1 MRDGAV
7 EVARREFG
15 LVIETIDP
23 IPTWNSVV
31 FRLRTTD
38 GAYALRVHEPGGRHP
53 DVIRGEL
60 AFLRHLGSHDL
71 PVPEPLQS
79 SSGDDLVTS
88 TAGDDLRYYDAT
100 TWMAGV
106 VRRDGLAASDARVLG
121 TTLARIHLAS
131 LTFTG
136 IPERSAPVHEET
148 WLLANATALDV
159 ESIAPWFPPTDQAV
173 LQQALAR
180 VQPRLAKLDRS
191 ELEEGTL
198 HKDYIL
204 GNCLWRDGDLS
215 VIDFAEARSGPLLY
229 DLAPMLT
236 NIGDEPA
243 LRHAFLAGYR
253 SERSLSAKQEAA
265 LPVLEAV
272 RHISS
277 CFSMISRAKNGLYGP
292 RLDVHLPYRLSEV
305 RNLLPLL

>member
-1 MRDGAV
+1 MQGHSPACPTS
-7 EVARREFG
+7 RRH
-15 LVIETIDP
+15 
-23 IPTWNSVV
+23 
-31 FRLRTTD
+31 RT
-38 GAYALRVHEPGGRHP
+38 
-53 DVIRGEL
+53 EL
-60 AFLRHLGSHDL
+60 
-71 PVPEPLQS
+71 
-79 SSGDDLVTS
+79 
-88 TAGDDLRYYDAT
+88 
-100 TWMAGV
+100 
-106 VRRDGLAASDARVLG
+106 
-121 TTLARIHLAS
+121 
-131 LTFTG
+131 
-136 IPERSAPVHEET
+136 
-148 WLLANATALDV
+148 WLLANGSPADLHV
-159 ESIAPWFPPTDQAV
+159 IAHHFSAADCEV
-173 LQQALAR
+173 LEPVLAR
-180 VQPRLAKLDRS
+180 VAPVRATLTGD

-198 HKDYIL
+198 HKDFIL
-204 GNCLWRDGDLS
+204 GNCVWQDGRPS
-215 VIDFAEARSGPLLY
+215 VLDFAEARNGPLLY